1 MKFQS
6 LFGKVQQ
13 FVNKKL
19 IPNSK
24 FLIHNYIDI
33 SPLVTFRMVFGAL
46 MLIGTIRFVLN
57 GWIEKLYTEP
67 TFFFQYYGF
76 DWVQPLDEAGMYLL
90 FYTQLV
96 YITRYMYW
104 QGI

>member
-67 TFFFQYYGF
+67 TFFFQYYVSF
-76 DWVQPLDEAGMYLL
+76 IFVL
-90 FYTQLV
+90 
-96 YITRYMYW
+96 I
-104 QGI
+104 